1 MKKILLITILAF
13 LWTKGVH
20 ASEKKFLLCKDKSV
34 IPEKMALTDFKNS
47 FFPKD
52 GEVLTITYY
61 EKIIKLWSEF
71 SHMIQFT
78 LLDYD
83 ESYKFQYPKNI
94 SDASAPSLLNF
105 KKKSFMDPM
114 TGDTY
119 KFIRGSLNKITLEGS
134 LYYKRIGPD
143 KLHAFSK
150 TKDYLNIR
158 FKCDLKKPKI

>member
-13 LWTKGVH
+13 LWTMGVH

-61 EKIIKLWSEF
+61 EKITKLWSEF

-83 ESYKFQYPKNI
+83 ESYKFQYPKDAIDGTIRSKYGLSIDKNSVHG
-94 SDASAPSLLNF
+94 SDSPENA
-105 KKKSFMDPM
+105 KKEIDFFFN
-114 TGDTY
+114 T
-119 KFIRGSLNKITLEGS
+119 
-134 LYYKRIGPD
+134 
-143 KLHAFSK
+143 
-150 TKDYLNIR
+150 
-158 FKCDLKKPKI
+158 